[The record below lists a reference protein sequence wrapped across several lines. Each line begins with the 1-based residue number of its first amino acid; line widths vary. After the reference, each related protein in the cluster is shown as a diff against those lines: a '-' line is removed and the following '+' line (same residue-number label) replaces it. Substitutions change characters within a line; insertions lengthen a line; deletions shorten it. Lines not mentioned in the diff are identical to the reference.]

1 VPFEEIPAEIKLLPL
16 FSQIPQNQLYIVTVW
31 ADTNSNALLFVAGSG
46 FGHWGIAVCRNDNGR
61 EFDKAPSYTYW
72 MKGIHFYNGT

>member
-1 VPFEEIPAEIKLLPL
+1 
-16 FSQIPQNQLYIVTVW
+16 VTVW